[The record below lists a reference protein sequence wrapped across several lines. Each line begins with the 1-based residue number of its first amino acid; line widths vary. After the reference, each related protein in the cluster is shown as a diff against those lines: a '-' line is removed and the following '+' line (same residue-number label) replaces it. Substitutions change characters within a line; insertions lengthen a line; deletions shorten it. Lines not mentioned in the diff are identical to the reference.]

1 MSSNAEPSLRQRSIA
16 DATKR
21 WGWSADD
28 RTILGRS
35 LGWASIPDSVKF
47 PARASLEGEG
57 IVILRTKT
65 GFRGVQRS
73 CPHMQATMMNAEL
86 TANDTMVRCPLH
98 VFTFKLSDGKGVNCP
113 GFRLKVYEIKEED
126 GVLFGRER
134 KLTRTAIGRS
144 GANWVMSCC

>member
-1 MSSNAEPSLRQRSIA
+1 MAGLRPES
-16 DATKR
+16 TN
-21 WGWSADD
+21 
-28 RTILGRS
+28 
-35 LGWASIPDSVKF
+35 F
-47 PARASLEGEG
+47 PARANLEGEG

-113 GFRLKVYEIKEED
+113 GFRIKVYEIKEEN
-126 GVLFGRER
+126 GVLFGR
-134 KLTRTAIGRS
+134 S
-144 GANWVMSCC
+144 VN